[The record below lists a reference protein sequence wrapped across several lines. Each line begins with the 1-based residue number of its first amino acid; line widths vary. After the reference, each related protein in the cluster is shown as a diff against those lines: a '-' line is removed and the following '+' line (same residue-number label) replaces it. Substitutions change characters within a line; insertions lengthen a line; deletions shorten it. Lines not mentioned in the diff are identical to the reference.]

1 MSFQEVVQNFVSVV
15 TGKYFCFTGRT
26 NRKSFWLYV
35 LVVAVVGTVLGMI
48 PGVGK
53 ILSGVWALALFCPS
67 LGIGVRRLHDVG
79 KTGWLLLLALIPG
92 IGALIIL
99 LLCIPEGDPEANQY
113 GEPDAQ

>member
-15 TGKYFCFTGRT
+15 TGKYFCFTGRA

-48 PGVGK
+48 PGVGR
-53 ILSGVWALALFCPS
+53 ILSGVWVLALLCPS
-67 LGIGVRRLHDVG
+67 LGIGARRLHDVG

-99 LLCIPEGDPEANQY
+99 FLCIPEGDPEANQY
-113 GEPDAQ
+113 GEPDVQ

>member
-15 TGKYFCFTGRT
+15 TGKYFWFTGRT

-35 LVVAVVGTVLGMI
+35 LVVVVVGTVLGMI
-48 PGVGK
+48 PGVGR
-53 ILSGVWALALFCPS
+53 ILFGVWALALFCPS

-92 IGALIIL
+92 IGELIIL